1 MKKFANWIVKYN
13 KVIFAVFMALLI
25 VCGSLIYFVYQ
36 RVNYDLTSYLPEGYN
51 TYDGYKIL
59 NKYFNI
65 QGDVELGITA
75 NEEKAGKIAEKI
87 KNTEGVSFLL
97 WHQDLSMIEDFGI
110 GTDEDYQRLS
120 HLFKQEKGNGVSDW
134 AMLISLNDPPSSI
147 AALKVLGKIE
157 KILKSEVGEKNYYL
171 AGMTQ
176 IANDLFQSTLSE
188 LLLYCAIA
196 GAIVVIILLLTTS
209 SLTEPIVLLI
219 TMIISIILNIGTN
232 IIFPSTSII
241 TFACSA
247 ILQLGLSMDYSI
259 FMMHAFKDK
268 LKFTLDPKEALKQA
282 IPETT
287 KAVAA
292 SALTTIG
299 GFLALLVMKFSIG
312 FDLGLSLAKGI
323 IMSFLCVVFMQPALI
338 LMTEKGRKRT
348 THRCLDVKFRPLVKR
363 AIKWKPI
370 FLAVLL
376 MAIVPIF
383 YVQQFTLQYKY
394 IKFMDSKGD
403 GSNKEIMADT
413 LANQVIIAL
422 PIEGNVES
430 VEKHYKFVSELNK
443 LEKTG
448 DLSFTLGLCSLIPY
462 NTDVKANFGYGELKL
477 KSQVAIATMVGLIQ
491 SKQNNEAKTS
501 EAQAAALEDLSTY
514 LDLGGMLISGGYT
527 IYTVGLNRN
536 IDVESKRSFNILNSI
551 QKTAEDI
558 FADKDEN
565 GNAYKYRE
573 NGEKYVYMT
582 GITQAAA
589 DFAEITPNDF
599 LMVTIISVVV
609 IFVIILLHLKSL
621 KLATLLIA
629 LIEFGIWLN
638 LSLQHV
644 FSGGTIN
651 FMSYLII
658 GAVQLGSTV
667 DYAILVASKYK
678 ELRKRFKAPQAAY
691 MATTSSSMS
700 ILTSAAIM
708 SGACLSV
715 FFVSSNL
722 IVQEMTFLIARSSI
736 ISALLV
742 IFFLPALLSA
752 FDRNKGGEINFFLTP
767 NLRRITKKNIQIF
780 SKSERKKAKTEQI
793 ISEMEVNQMIDGTV
807 CKSKSDEDVSGESL
821 NDDEIK

>member
-13 KVIFAVFMALLI
+13 KVIFAVFMALLV

-75 NEEKAGKIAEKI
+75 TEENAEIIAEKI

-110 GTDEDYQRLS
+110 GTDEDYLRLS
-120 HLFKQEKGNGVSDW
+120 NLFKQEKENGIYDW

-147 AALKVLGKIE
+147 AALKALGKIE
-157 KILKSEVGEKNYYL
+157 KILKTTAGENNYYI

-209 SLTEPIVLLI
+209 SLTEPLVLVL
-219 TMIISIILNIGTN
+219 TMVVSIILNLGTN
-232 IIFPSTSII
+232 IIFPSTSIV

-323 IMSFLCVVFMQPALI
+323 IMSFLCVIFMQPALI

-348 THRCLDVKFRPLVKR
+348 AHRCLDIKFRPLVKR

-370 FLAVLL
+370 FIAVLL
-376 MAIVPIF
+376 LAIVPIF

-394 IKFMDSKGD
+394 IKFMDSEGD

-422 PIEGNVES
+422 PIEGTVES
-430 VEKHYKFVSELNK
+430 VEKHYKFVSELNR
-443 LEKTG
+443 LEETG

-491 SKQNNEAKTS
+491 AKQNNEAQS
-501 EAQAAALEDLSTY
+501 AALEDLATY

-536 IDVESKRSFNILNSI
+536 IDVESRHSFDILHTI
-551 QKTAEDI
+551 QKAAEDI
-558 FADKDEN
+558 FCDRDEN
-565 GNAYKYRE
+565 GVAYKFRE

-609 IFVIILLHLKSL
+609 IFVIILLHLKSF

-629 LIEFGIWLN
+629 LIEFGIWFN
-638 LSLQHV
+638 LALQHV

-651 FMSYLII
+651 FMSYMII

-691 MATTSSSMS
+691 MATISSSMS
-700 ILTSAAIM
+700 ILTSASIM

-752 FDRNKGGEINFFLTP
+752 FDKNKGGEINFFLTP
-767 NLRRITKKNIQIF
+767 DLRRITKKNIQIF

-793 ISEMEVNQMIDGTV
+793 ISEMEVDQMIDDNSLKGQ
-807 CKSKSDEDVSGESL
+807 SDKNVSGESL

>member
-1 MKKFANWIVKYN
+1 MKKFADWIVKHN
-13 KVIFAVFMALLI
+13 KVIFAVFMALLVI
-25 VCGSLIYFVYQ
+25 CGSLIYFVYQ
-36 RVNYDLTSYLPEGYN
+36 KVNYDLTSYLPEGYN

-75 NEEKAGKIAEKI
+75 SEDDAKTIAEGI
-87 KNTEGVSFLL
+87 RNTEGVSFLL
-97 WHQDLSMIEDFGI
+97 WHEDLSMIEDFGI
-110 GTDEDYQRLS
+110 GDNEEYQNLA
-120 HLFKQEKGNGVSDW
+120 HLFKQENGEIYDW

-147 AALKVLGKIE
+147 EALKTLGKIE
-157 KILKSEVGEKNYYL
+157 DILKGKIGENNYYI

-209 SLTEPIVLLI
+209 SLTEPIVLAMTI
-219 TMIISIILNIGTN
+219 VVSIILNLGTN
-232 IIFPSTSII
+232 IIFPSTSIV

-259 FMMHAFKDK
+259 FLMHSFKDK
-268 LKFTLDPKEALKQA
+268 LKFTLDPKEALRQA
-282 IPETT
+282 LPETT

-299 GFLALLVMKFSIG
+299 GFLALMVMKFSIG

-323 IMSFLCVVFMQPALI
+323 IMSFLCVIFMQPALI
-338 LMTEKGRKRT
+338 LMTEKGRKKT
-348 THRCLDVKFRPLVKR
+348 VHRCLDIKFRPLVKR

-370 FLAVLL
+370 FILILL
-376 MAIVPIF
+376 LAIVPIF
-383 YVQQFTLQYKY
+383 YVQQFTLEYKY
-394 IKFMDSKGD
+394 IKFMDAQGD

-422 PIEGNVES
+422 PIEGNVDS
-430 VEKHYKFVSELNK
+430 VEKHYKFVNELNK
-443 LEKTG
+443 LEETG
-448 DLSFTLGLCSLIPY
+448 DISFTLGLCSLIPY
-462 NTDVKANFGYGELKL
+462 DTYVSADLGLGETKI
-477 KSQVAIATMVGLIQ
+477 KSQFAIATMVGLIQ
-491 SKQNNEAKTS
+491 AKQSSSS
-501 EAQAAALEDLSTY
+501 EASESALSDLDTY
-514 LDLGGMLISGGYT
+514 LNMGEMLISGGYT
-527 IYTVGLNRN
+527 IYTVGLNRE
-536 IDVESKRSFNILNSI
+536 IDVESQRSFDILNKI
-551 QKTAEDI
+551 QTMAEDI
-558 FADKDEN
+558 FADRDEN
-565 GNAYKYRE
+565 GNKYTYRE

-589 DFAEITPNDF
+589 DFAEITPDDF
-599 LMVTIISVVV
+599 LLVTIISVVV
-609 IFVIILLHLKSL
+609 IFVIILCHLKSL

-638 LSLQHV
+638 LAMQHI

-658 GAVQLGSTV
+658 GSVQLGSTV

-691 MATTSSSMS
+691 MATTSSTMS
-700 ILTSAAIM
+700 ILTSAGIM

-715 FFVSSNL
+715 YFVSSNL
-722 IVQEMTFLIARSSI
+722 IVKEITFLIARSSI
-736 ISALLV
+736 IAALLV
-742 IFFLPALLSA
+742 IFFLPALLSF
-752 FDRNKGGEINFFLTP
+752 FDKDKGGEINFFLTP
-767 NLRRITKKNIQIF
+767 KLRKITKHNIQIL
-780 SKSERKKAKTEQI
+780 SVSDKKKEKKELVLSQ
-793 ISEMEVNQMIDGTV
+793 MEVDAMIDGSV
-807 CKSKSDEDVSGESL
+807 EEESDASEISGESV
-821 NDDEIK
+821 NDDDFK

>member
-1 MKKFANWIVKYN
+1 
-13 KVIFAVFMALLI
+13 
-25 VCGSLIYFVYQ
+25 
-36 RVNYDLTSYLPEGYN
+36 
-51 TYDGYKIL
+51 
-59 NKYFNI
+59 
-65 QGDVELGITA
+65 
-75 NEEKAGKIAEKI
+75 
-87 KNTEGVSFLL
+87 
-97 WHQDLSMIEDFGI
+97 
-110 GTDEDYQRLS
+110 
-120 HLFKQEKGNGVSDW
+120 
-134 AMLISLNDPPSSI
+134 PPSSI
-147 AALKVLGKIE
+147 EALKTLGKIE
-157 KILKSEVGEKNYYL
+157 NILKSNLGENKYYI

-209 SLTEPIVLLI
+209 SLTEPLVLAMTIVV
-219 TMIISIILNIGTN
+219 SIILNLGTN
-232 IIFPSTSII
+232 IIFPSTSIV

-259 FMMHAFKDK
+259 FLMHSFKDK
-268 LKFTLDPKEALKQA
+268 LKFTLDPKEALRQA
-282 IPETT
+282 LPETT

-323 IMSFLCVVFMQPALI
+323 IMSFLCVIFMQPALI

-348 THRCLDVKFRPLVKR
+348 VHRCLDIKFRPVVKR

-370 FLAVLL
+370 LISILL
-376 MAIVPIF
+376 IAIVPIF

-394 IKFMDSKGD
+394 IKFMDTQGD

-430 VEKHYKFVSELNK
+430 IEKHYQFVNELNK
-443 LEKTG
+443 LEET
-448 DLSFTLGLCSLIPY
+448 DDISFTLGLCSLVPY
-462 NTDVKANFGYGELKL
+462 NTDVTADIGFGETKL
-477 KSQVAIATMVGLIQ
+477 KSQVAIATMVGIIQ
-491 SKQNNEAKTS
+491 TRQQNSSTEAS
-501 EAQAAALEDLSTY
+501 SSALSDLDTY
-514 LDLGGMLISGGYT
+514 INMGEMLISGGYT

-536 IDVESKRSFNILNSI
+536 IDVESQRSFDILHKI
-551 QKTAEDI
+551 QSVAEDI
-558 FADKDEN
+558 FSDRDEN
-565 GNAYKYRE
+565 GNKYVYQE

-589 DFAEITPNDF
+589 DFAEITPDDF
-599 LMVTIISVVV
+599 LLVTIISVAV

-638 LSLQHV
+638 LAMQHI

-691 MATTSSSMS
+691 IATTSSTMS
-700 ILTSAAIM
+700 ILTSAGIM

-722 IVQEMTFLIARSSI
+722 IVKEMTFLIARSSI
-736 ISALLV
+736 IAALLV
-742 IFFLPALLSA
+742 IFFLPALLSF
-752 FDRNKGGEINFFLTP
+752 FDKNKGGEINFFLTP
-767 NLRRITKKNIQIF
+767 NLRKITKRNIQIL
-780 SKSERKKAKTEQI
+780 SASDKKKEKKEQVL
-793 ISEMEVNQMIDGTV
+793 SQMEVDAMIEGKVEEVKDAQ
-807 CKSKSDEDVSGESL
+807 
-821 NDDEIK
+821 